1 MQRKVLENIL
11 LPLALMFIFIA
22 SEVTA
27 LVNAGISITTK
38 GYITYLLEIA
48 TFYSNLLVVAP
59 VFFIKRRLVLF
70 IGRLVV
76 LIVIYHLLR
85 CWLTFTYTASRP
97 FWQYIFSGDRIVL
110 TIWRLDY
117 ALGFSFFIVVLKA
130 LERKK
135 LEKQRIQLE
144 LLQAKEEKARA
155 ENTLVQMQLNP
166 HTLHNALSYLE
177 AQCRK
182 YSPQMTEAIVLI
194 SEVLEPLMI
203 NTQTVEKVPVS
214 RSLSQIDNLIALQRL
229 IHNNSQSL
237 RATSKVELGDDELLL
252 PPSLLMP
259 VIENL
264 FKYGKLNDPES
275 PATIDI
281 KIDSG
286 TLHLNTWNQ
295 KKRKTFPG
303 NGVGL
308 DSVRYILNY
317 YYPGKH
323 SLTTVDKDTDYTVSL
338 TIQL

>member
-1 MQRKVLENIL
+1 MFSADRLVL
-11 LPLALMFIFIA
+11 
-22 SEVTA
+22 TA
-27 LVNAGISITTK
+27 WRLEYVLGIT
-38 GYITYLLEIA
+38 
-48 TFYSNLLVVAP
+48 LVVAA
-59 VFFIKRRLVLF
+59 LHH
-70 IGRLVV
+70 IGQR
-76 LIVIYHLLR
+76 
-85 CWLTFTYTASRP
+85 
-97 FWQYIFSGDRIVL
+97 
-110 TIWRLDY
+110 
-117 ALGFSFFIVVLKA
+117 A
-130 LERKK
+130 LERK
-135 LEKQRIQLE
+135 QLQME
-144 LLQAKEEKARA
+144 LLAAKA
-155 ENTLVQMQLNP
+155 ERSRVESLLVQMQLNP

-177 AQCRK
+177 AQSRK
-182 YSPQMTEAIVLI
+182 YAPQMTEAIVLI

-303 NGVGL
+303 NGIGL